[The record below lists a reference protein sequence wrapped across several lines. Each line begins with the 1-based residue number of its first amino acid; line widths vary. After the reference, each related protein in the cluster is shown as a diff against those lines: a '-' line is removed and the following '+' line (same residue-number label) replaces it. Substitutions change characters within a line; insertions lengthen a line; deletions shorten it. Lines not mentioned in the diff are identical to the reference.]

1 MTDVPASRRKILV
14 GGGAATL
21 GIAAIALLFVL
32 PSEYGID
39 PTGVGTAIG
48 LTRLSEPNMTPEL
61 ERGAKRKG
69 VLTITDD
76 GTTASE
82 PGRRDHWDFD
92 LGPYESIEFKY
103 RLAKGAAMTFV
114 WQTSAPVRYDM
125 HSHPFVGG
133 TALTES
139 YGVGT
144 AARMRGRYVAAFDGI
159 HGWYW
164 QNRTLEHV
172 TLRLDASGAFAESM
186 IFDSTGERKR
196 PIASLQ

>member
-1 MTDVPASRRKILV
+1 MTPAHASRRRILI
-14 GGGAATL
+14 GGGVAVAA
-21 GIAAIALLFVL
+21 IAAILILFVL

-39 PTGVGTAIG
+39 PTGAGRAMG
-48 LTRLSEPNMTPEL
+48 LTRLAEPDTSPEL
-61 ERGAKRKG
+61 ERGAKRSG
-69 VLTITDD
+69 VLTLAE
-76 GTTASE
+76 GSAPAPE
-82 PGRRDHWDFD
+82 PGRKDHWEFD

-103 RLAKGAAMTFV
+103 TLPEGAAMTFD
-114 WQTSAPVRYDM
+114 WQTTGPVRYDM

-144 AARMRGRYVAAFDGI
+144 AARMQGRYVAPFNGI

-164 QNRTLEHV
+164 QNRSLEPV
-172 TLRLDASGAFAESM
+172 KLRLEASGGFSEST

-196 PIASLQ
+196 PVGQAG

>member
-1 MTDVPASRRKILV
+1 MLR
-14 GGGAATL
+14 
-21 GIAAIALLFVL
+21 
-32 PSEYGID
+32 
-39 PTGVGTAIG
+39 
-48 LTRLSEPNMTPEL
+48 
-61 ERGAKRKG
+61 
-69 VLTITDD
+69 
-76 GTTASE
+76 
-82 PGRRDHWDFD
+82 
-92 LGPYESIEFKY
+92 
-103 RLAKGAAMTFV
+103 
-114 WQTSAPVRYDM
+114 

-172 TLRLDASGAFAESM
+172 TLRLDASGAFTESM

-196 PIASLQ
+196 PIASLK